1 MTNAPE
7 AGEHA
12 NRVAAMVK
20 STALDVGQEAPRKD
34 RAHGPID
41 MEHLGRQA
49 LGDPGLQDEVLRLYA
64 TMSQVYLSR
73 IEDSTSI
80 TMLLEHLHTLKS
92 AAAGIGAWGV
102 RDLARQA
109 EDELRSGQPAN
120 PERIED
126 IAVAVAECISFIDG
140 FVEPQA
146 G

>member
-1 MTNAPE
+1 
-7 AGEHA
+7 
-12 NRVAAMVK
+12 MVK
-20 STALDVGQEAPRKD
+20 STALDVGQDAPRKD

-64 TMSQVYLSR
+64 RMSQVYLGR
-73 IEDSTSI
+73 IEGST
-80 TMLLEHLHTLKS
+80 TVEMLLEHLHTMKS

-102 RDLARQA
+102 RDLAKQA
-109 EDELRSGQPAN
+109 EDDLRSGKPVN

-126 IAVAVAECISFIDG
+126 IAVAVAECVSFIDG
-140 FVEPQA
+140 MVAPEL

>member
-1 MTNAPE
+1 MAKN
-7 AGEHA
+7 
-12 NRVAAMVK
+12 
-20 STALDVGQEAPRKD
+20 TALDVGQDAPRND

-64 TMSQVYLSR
+64 RMSQVYLGR
-73 IEDSTSI
+73 IEAST
-80 TMLLEHLHTLKS
+80 TLQMLLEHLHTMKS

-102 RDLARQA
+102 RDLAKQA
-109 EDELRSGQPAN
+109 EDDLRSGQAVN

-126 IAVAVAECISFIDG
+126 IAVAVAECINFIDG
-140 FVEPQA
+140 FVEPEL

>member
-1 MTNAPE
+1 
-7 AGEHA
+7 
-12 NRVAAMVK
+12 MVK
-20 STALDVGQEAPRKD
+20 STALDVGQDAPRKD

-64 TMSQVYLSR
+64 TMSQVYMGR
-73 IEDSTSI
+73 IEDSTSVP
-80 TMLLEHLHTLKS
+80 MLLEHLHTLKS

-102 RDLARQA
+102 RDLAKRT
-109 EDELRSGQPAN
+109 EDELRSGQPVN

-126 IAVAVAECISFIDG
+126 IAIAVAECVAFIDDM
-140 FVEPQA
+140 VEPQV

>member
-1 MTNAPE
+1 MAKT
-7 AGEHA
+7 
-12 NRVAAMVK
+12 
-20 STALDVGQEAPRKD
+20 TALDAGQDAPRQD
-34 RAHGPID
+34 GAHGPID

-64 TMSQVYLSR
+64 RMSRVYLDR

-80 TMLLEHLHTLKS
+80 PMLLEHLHTLKS

-102 RDLARQA
+102 RDLARRA
-109 EDELRSGQPAN
+109 EDELRSGQPVN

-126 IAVAVAECISFIDG
+126 IALAVAECVAFIEDI
-140 FVEPQA
+140 VEAEA

>member
-1 MTNAPE
+1 
-7 AGEHA
+7 
-12 NRVAAMVK
+12 MVK
-20 STALDVGQEAPRKD
+20 STALDVGQDAPRKD

-64 TMSQVYLSR
+64 TMSQVYMGR
-73 IEDSTSI
+73 IEDSTSVP
-80 TMLLEHLHTLKS
+80 MLLEHLHTLKS

-102 RDLARQA
+102 RDLARRT
-109 EDELRSGQPAN
+109 EDDLRSGQPVN

-126 IAVAVAECISFIDG
+126 IAMAVAECVAFIDG
-140 FVEPQA
+140 MVEPQA

>member
-1 MTNAPE
+1 
-7 AGEHA
+7 
-12 NRVAAMVK
+12 MVK
-20 STALDVGQEAPRKD
+20 STALDAGQDAPRKD

-64 TMSQVYLSR
+64 TMSQVYMGR

-80 TMLLEHLHTLKS
+80 PMLLEHLHTLKS

-102 RDLARQA
+102 RDLAKRT

-126 IAVAVAECISFIDG
+126 IAIAVAECVAFIEG
-140 FVEPQA
+140 TVEPEV

>member
-1 MTNAPE
+1 
-7 AGEHA
+7 
-12 NRVAAMVK
+12 MVK
-20 STALDVGQEAPRKD
+20 STALDVGQDAPRKD

-49 LGDPGLQDEVLRLYA
+49 LGDPGLQEEVLRLYA
-64 TMSQVYLSR
+64 TMSQVYMGR
-73 IEDSTSI
+73 IEDSTTI
-80 TMLLEHLHTLKS
+80 AMLLEHLHTLKS

-102 RDLARQA
+102 RDLAKRT

-126 IAVAVAECISFIDG
+126 IAMAVAECVAFIDTM
-140 FVEPQA
+140 VEPQV